1 MLGRRGFSVVLLV
14 FGAVISVY
22 MMLLAGPISAQDSND
37 GSGPSAGTPV
47 DAQNTNDPSSPPNVF
62 TIPAQDCTVA
72 NTGASV
78 TLEESDGT
86 RGRVVDAQGVKITA
100 TADQI
105 RIEIT
110 NEGDIFDDVAQFSGS
125 DRAFDTGNDITF
137 VSSAGITCAG
147 GGTGQN
153 QNNQQNASTPDTSNA
168 DRSTPNRRS
177 NVIKRTIPPKPLPP
191 TGGSPVYVM
200 VTGSILVG
208 TSLLGLGIVIR
219 RGPRR

>member
-1 MLGRRGFSVVLLV
+1 MILSRRGLSVVLLV
-14 FGAVISVY
+14 FGAVVSIY
-22 MMLLAGPISAQDSND
+22 MLLLASPISAQDSND
-37 GSGPSAGTPV
+37 GQGPPAGTPV
-47 DAQNTNDPSSPPNVF
+47 NAQNTNNPSSPPNLF
-62 TIPAQDCTVA
+62 TIPAQNCTVA
-72 NTGASV
+72 DTGASV

-86 RGRVVDAQGVKITA
+86 QGRVVDGQGVKITA

-105 RIEIT
+105 RIEIL
-110 NEGDIFDDVAQFSGS
+110 NEGDVFDDVAQFSGT

-153 QNNQQNASTPDTSNA
+153 QSTPE
-168 DRSTPNRRS
+168 RSTPS
-177 NVIKRTIPPKPLPP
+177 NVIKRTVPKKPLPP
-191 TGGSPVYVM
+191 TGGVPVYVM
-200 VTGSILVG
+200 VTGSILAG